1 MMCCLLE
8 CLSRLFP
15 STCVVI
21 IVSLCLSKVLCPSFC
36 FMLPFDSHI
45 SFAQILSSANSEQLH
60 HHFHTRSV
68 DRPVMVAPSK
78 KRVQRYQRAS
88 QWTSGISWACCL
100 CTIILIIIINSA
112 GISVNEKNIN
122 GESYAIL
129 LVCCSIS
136 PEFQTLLTLRL
147 SLLRLI
153 RKSRVLS
160 LSPTHITF
168 FPTGCA
174 QSQPAS

>member
-1 MMCCLLE
+1 VLLLE

-21 IVSLCLSKVLCPSFC
+21 IVSLPLESLRPSFC
-36 FMLPFDSHI
+36 LMLPFDSHI
-45 SFAQILSSANSEQLH
+45 SFAQILSSSNSEQLH

-68 DRPVMVAPSK
+68 DSPVMVAPSK
-78 KRVQRYQRAS
+78 KRSQRYHRAA
-88 QWTSGISWACCL
+88 QWSSGISWACCL

-112 GISVNEKNIN
+112 GVSVNEKNIN

-129 LVCCSIS
+129 LVCYSIS
-136 PEFQTLLTLRL
+136 PKFQTELTLRL

-168 FPTGCA
+168 SPMGCA